1 MSSDVWITLCKC
13 SVKCLNE
20 MQCFKGDALDT
31 HSVSGVYRFV
41 ELWKFIITIYCVIN
55 AMNEMSIFKVLALG
69 PNSGSR
75 PSKVVPPLL

>member
-1 MSSDVWITLCKC
+1 MFRWLKT
-13 SVKCLNE
+13 
-20 MQCFKGDALDT
+20 
-31 HSVSGVYRFV
+31 GVYRFV